1 MVIMAVRRAT
11 TIVLLARLLLVA
23 RHDGVDSFLFTAT
36 PPRRAVLVGRQ
47 QPTTPL
53 SSTISVTPEHQL
65 INGSRSS
72 GATMVVSV
80 QCETTESLLLDGND
94 YEVDVEEAEDHFERL
109 EIPRPQSYREM
120 IDAVMERY
128 EYQPGVRLRDAN
140 AVWKVTSASGR
151 FTALTGRVDD
161 VVYTTDVFPTDAAPS
176 SPYPCHIALDDDGD
190 SFSPDDLTLSFEVRC
205 PREIRH
211 GQCSGVVGGTL
222 FFVRAMAGAP
232 IAVAFLTAQMAAL
245 RDHNPESPLAE
256 QIAALLSSPR
266 ILKTIRKKNRQVA
279 AAAEAA
285 ASGAN
290 TPSST
295 MQQQH

>member
-11 TIVLLARLLLVA
+11 TIVLLARFLLN
-23 RHDGVDSFLFTAT
+23 RHDGVDSFLFAAA
-36 PPRRAVLVGRQ
+36 PPRHAVLGRQ
-47 QPTTPL
+47 QPTTQL
-53 SSTISVTPEHQL
+53 SSTISVTPEHQVM
-65 INGSRSS
+65 NDNRSS

-80 QCETTESLLLDGND
+80 QCETTESLLDGDDFDN
-94 YEVDVEEAEDHFERL
+94 DVEEEEDHVERL

-120 IDAVMERY
+120 IDAVMDRY

-151 FTALTGRVDD
+151 FTALAGRVDD
-161 VVYTTDVFPTDAAPS
+161 VVYTTDVFPTVAAPS
-176 SPYPCHIALDDDGD
+176 SPYPCHIALDDGN

-245 RDHNPESPLAE
+245 REHNPESPLAE
-256 QIAALLSSPR
+256 QIDALLSSPR
-266 ILKTIRKKNRQVA
+266 VLKTIRKKNRQVA
-279 AAAEAA
+279 AVA
-285 ASGAN
+285 ASGAS

>member
-1 MVIMAVRRAT
+1 MAIMAVRRAT
-11 TIVLLARLLLVA
+11 TILLLARLLFV
-23 RHDGVDSFLFTAT
+23 RYDGVDAFLFAAT
-36 PPRRAVLVGRQ
+36 PRCAILGRQ
-47 QPTTPL
+47 QPITQL
-53 SSTISVTPEHQL
+53 SSTISVTPEHQV
-65 INGSRSS
+65 INDNRSS

-80 QCETTESLLLDGND
+80 QCETTEALLLDGDD
-94 YEVDVEEAEDHFERL
+94 YEVDVDEEDQVERL

-120 IDAVMERY
+120 IDAVMDRY

-161 VVYTTDVFPTDAAPS
+161 VVYTTDVFPTVAAPS
-176 SPYPCHIALDDDGD
+176 SPYPCHIALDDAID

-245 RDHNPESPLAE
+245 REHNPESPLAE

-266 ILKTIRKKNRQVA
+266 VLKTIRKKNRQA
-279 AAAEAA
+279 AAAA

-290 TPSST
+290 TPLST